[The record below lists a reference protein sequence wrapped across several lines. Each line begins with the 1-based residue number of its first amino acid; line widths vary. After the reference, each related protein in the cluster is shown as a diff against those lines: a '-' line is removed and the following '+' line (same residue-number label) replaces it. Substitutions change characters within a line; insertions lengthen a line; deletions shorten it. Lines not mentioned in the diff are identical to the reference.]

1 MIGGL
6 IAKDESINHTPLLLL
21 ATPEDYFHIIDVA
34 LADKFIRPNELVDL
48 QKQVRSAEVSGNHNN
63 IQAELYRLLS
73 LVREPYINLRVLGY
87 TYADLK
93 IDFSKPLDGPA
104 YMPILTPTV

>member
-1 MIGGL
+1 
-6 IAKDESINHTPLLLL
+6 
-21 ATPEDYFHIIDVA
+21 
-34 LADKFIRPNELVDL
+34 
-48 QKQVRSAEVSGNHNN
+48 
-63 IQAELYRLLS
+63 
-73 LVREPYINLRVLGY
+73 VLGY